1 MADNLLYEQSNESQ
15 MTTEP
20 FVSRQ
25 MVYVI
30 DQNNGNYSG
39 QIQLDTSSLSN
50 SGKWAAYSESYL
62 TIPFVVC
69 AESTQANFDL
79 NAARAYNFLVGLKC
93 GFHQLIG
100 SVSVD
105 YNNTNVVQL
114 TPYTNFYVQYKLMT
128 TMSKADVEKNGQS
141 IGFYPDTATSWDFNA
156 AAGNAAGS
164 DQSGPGVS
172 NNRAFGWESLYPAN
186 NGYVFSDT
194 ASAAGAFPLNAAAA
208 IAAQGVV
215 SGVYTSNNP
224 ILRKTIQTVAN
235 YGFYKRCQWCA
246 FDPTQAPYVTFT
258 VNTTYATT
266 LFKNYFAESNGAING
281 YYNKVWYI
289 LARIRMKDLCDFF
302 DKMPITKGSF
312 ITMRLNTNTS
322 QFKITAADKAGAA
335 GQPLSTAIVVAEQP
349 TITGTTNPIMFASA
363 EMGQGAQQQFRS
375 LPAGDYYVRCG
386 IAKVTGFSGT
396 VFSHSQNSCRL
407 YVPLYQM
414 NEDMENSYISLN
426 RTKRIVYRD
435 IYQYSVNVD
444 ALATFNS
451 LLTNGIVNPKTV
463 IVIPMLQASAN
474 NVGTT
479 AAVVNL
485 APHQSPFSSEPGT
498 TSPLIAL
505 TNFNVQVAG
514 VNQFIMNQD
523 YDFEQW
529 VNELSSQN
537 AINGNLVDGMTS
549 GLIGELE
556 YSQMYRYYTCDVS
569 RRVPIENGVPK
580 SIQIMGKNMVNL
592 AITLFIFIE
601 FERSIE
607 ISLLTGQKLF

>member
-39 QIQLDTSSLSN
+39 QIQIDTSSLSN

-62 TIPFVVC
+62 TVPFVIC
-69 AESTQANFDL
+69 AESLVANANFAA
-79 NAARAYNFLVGLKC
+79 NAGVKAYNFLVGLKC

-100 SVSVD
+100 SLSVD

-141 IGFYPDTATSWDFNA
+141 IGFYPDTATSWDYNVAA
-156 AAGNAAGS
+156 AAGFP
-164 DQSGPGVS
+164 SGPGVS

-186 NGYVFSDT
+186 NGYIFSDT
-194 ASAAGAFPLNAAAA
+194 ADGGGVVTASAA
-208 IAAQGVV
+208 IAQFGLAA
-215 SGVYTSNNP
+215 GVYTSKNP
-224 ILRKTIQTVAN
+224 SLIGTLQTVAN

-246 FDPTQAPYVTFT
+246 FNPDIAPYTQFT
-258 VNTTYATT
+258 VNTTFTTT
-266 LFKNYFAESNGAING
+266 LFKNYFSEGANATHN
-281 YYNKVWYI
+281 YKVWYI
-289 LARIRMKDLCDFF
+289 LARIRMKDVCDFF

-312 ITMRLNTNTS
+312 ITLRINTNTS
-322 QFKITAADKAGAA
+322 QFTVTAANRAGIA
-335 GQPLSTAIVVAEQP
+335 GRPISTALHMTAQP

-363 EMGQGAQQQFRS
+363 EMGQGGQLQLQN
-375 LPAGDYYVRCG
+375 LGAGVIDVRCG
-386 IAKVTGFSGT
+386 IAKVTGGSGT
-396 VFSHSQNSCRL
+396 VYSHSQNSCRL

-451 LLTNGIVNPKTV
+451 LLSNGLTNPKTV
-463 IVIPMLQASAN
+463 ICIPMLQATAN
-474 NVGTT
+474 NVGITGGDIF
-479 AAVVNL
+479 L
-485 APHQSPFSSEPGT
+485 APYHSPFASEPGT

-556 YSQMYRYYTCDVS
+556 YSNMYRYYTCDVS
-569 RRVPIENGVPK
+569 RRIPIENGVPK
-580 SIQIMGKNMVNL
+580 SIQIMGKNLANK
-592 AITLFIFIE
+592 AITLFVFIE
-601 FERSIE
+601 IERSIE
-607 ISLLTGQKLF
+607 ISLMTGQKLF